1 MFENFIVFTEVVKLS
16 SDIFWRMR
24 EVNYHDKFL
33 KFIRKKQ
40 DVVAFEE
47 VVDIIEDKCLVT
59 KFGNILTVCNINNER
74 KWIENIF
81 KVIDTTIL
89 GNILL
94 TYSSRHGFI
103 DFVKYLIERPDC
115 KVCSEHCCHGANI
128 HAQDNCALR
137 WAARS
142 GHLEIVK
149 YLVEKGAN
157 INAGGNYAFGWA
169 SSNGHLGVVKYL
181 VGKGVDI
188 HSQGYPALMRAANW
202 GHLEIVN
209 YLKMKIAERH

>member
-103 DFVKYLIERPDC
+103 DFVKYLIERNDFRYDINS
-115 KVCSEHCCHGANI
+115 VMVFSSI
-128 HAQDNCALR
+128 
-137 WAARS
+137 S
-142 GHLEIVK
+142 GNLEIVK
-149 YLVEKGAN
+149 YLIDKGADPDTCDN
-157 INAGGNYAFGWA
+157 FVFNYSHFP
-169 SSNGHLGVVKYL
+169 V
-181 VGKGVDI
+181 
-188 HSQGYPALMRAANW
+188 
-202 GHLEIVN
+202 VN
-209 YLKMKIAERH
+209 YLKERFQI